1 MKIPRKEIVKLEALA
16 RGSVKICIDE
26 DIKELSILLREKGY
40 NAFVYELD
48 DNELHRRLNRD
59 EIRIFITNNYK
70 HFRYKEG
77 TKYAL
82 IGISGSVKDSNPMDA
97 IARAIECFF
106 MKYPVAF
113 DKIGTGIS
121 VELTS
126 GYLRALGCKMLKVTD

>member
-1 MKIPRKEIVKLEALA
+1 MSKLIKIDALA
-16 RGSVKICIDE
+16 RDKVKICVDKN
-26 DIKELSILLREKGY
+26 IKQLSILLREKGY
-40 NAFVYELD
+40 NTFVYELD

-59 EIRIFITNNYK
+59 AIRIFITNNYK
-70 HFRYKEG
+70 DFRYKEG

-126 GYLRALGCKMLKVTD
+126 GYLRALGCRMLKMTD